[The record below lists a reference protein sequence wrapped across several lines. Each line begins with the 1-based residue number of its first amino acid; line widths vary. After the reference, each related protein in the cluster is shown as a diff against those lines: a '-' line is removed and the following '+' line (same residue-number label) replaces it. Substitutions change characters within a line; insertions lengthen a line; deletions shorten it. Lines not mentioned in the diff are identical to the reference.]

1 MDICEAALSK
11 SINLR
16 SINAD
21 IWASDYDLDLR
32 MAALMRI
39 ISLAPNLEDIKIRG
53 EKDTRLLSFF
63 NAPSEEM
70 KRSKKTQFRLGNC
83 SKASIRSIESLGD
96 EYLSVLG
103 SVVDFS
109 FVESL
114 RIDERQN
121 LNTILTAGASFDKLR
136 HVTIEYAEFS
146 RGSNHEFLGAIGE
159 FVLSCRRL
167 QSLEMVG
174 SRTHNIESDKI
185 LKYHG
190 NSLKRLAFFANTDNQ
205 PEISMVIGQSLP
217 ELSTLESMRD
227 FCRSLKDVG
236 IHGRPTQDGSLDP
249 ISLSMVAG
257 MVHLQTL
264 RFRCAF
270 PFEMNRGYD
279 SSEAAIE
286 SYGTK
291 FRASSSR

>member
-1 MDICEAALSK
+1 MDKDSDDTDHMDICEAALSK

-32 MAALMRI
+32 MAALMCI

-109 FVESL
+109 FVES
-114 RIDERQN
+114 RVSMKGK
-121 LNTILTAGASFDKLR
+121 TSILS
-136 HVTIEYAEFS
+136 
-146 RGSNHEFLGAIGE
+146 
-159 FVLSCRRL
+159 
-167 QSLEMVG
+167 
-174 SRTHNIESDKI
+174 
-185 LKYHG
+185 
-190 NSLKRLAFFANTDNQ
+190 
-205 PEISMVIGQSLP
+205 
-217 ELSTLESMRD
+217 
-227 FCRSLKDVG
+227 
-236 IHGRPTQDGSLDP
+236 
-249 ISLSMVAG
+249 
-257 MVHLQTL
+257 
-264 RFRCAF
+264 
-270 PFEMNRGYD
+270 
-279 SSEAAIE
+279 
-286 SYGTK
+286 
-291 FRASSSR
+291 